1 MVNISVASVRR
12 AYLEALPWGSFVQR
26 NRALDLA
33 LLLLPIKKANEYRQ
47 LDQAIGRMAG
57 NRHLALILTDAVRRW
72 EAVVEE
78 VADRSETGSRD
89 TPSHGSAHR
98 GLGPGKR
105 AVERAP
111 LRIARAVTARN
122 GTMASSFPIPPR

>member
-1 MVNISVASVRR
+1 MVNISVASVHR
-12 AYLEALPWGSFVQR
+12 ANLEALPWGSFVQR

-89 TPSHGSAHR
+89 TPSDTEAAAGQAA
-98 GLGPGKR
+98 GK
-105 AVERAP
+105 
-111 LRIARAVTARN
+111 
-122 GTMASSFPIPPR
+122 